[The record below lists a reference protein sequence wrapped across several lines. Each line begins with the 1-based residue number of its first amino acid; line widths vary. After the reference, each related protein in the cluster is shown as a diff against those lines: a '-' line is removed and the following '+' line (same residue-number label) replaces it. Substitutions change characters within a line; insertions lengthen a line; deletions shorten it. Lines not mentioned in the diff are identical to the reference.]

1 MTIYI
6 TLINYGD
13 FVWPYRSK
21 FIHNHKQNTTENEAN
36 RMLISFVNVY
46 AVRDAKCRSSVYQWH
61 RHTHTCQQTHNVC
74 CADLICPECITGFAL
89 QCCSEL
95 FDVHLNTT
103 CKVLQSATRQKHQ
116 WIKAEQQTESHTC
129 TTLQGEDKVNLEAY
143 KIPTIQ
149 TCSTKPDQGVN
160 HVQLQAITSCLFLP
174 QHSQSLKCCFCV
186 LYFSSSLFRSSHNH
200 HTDY

>member
-13 FVWPYRSK
+13 FAWFYKST
-21 FIHNHKQNTTENEAN
+21 FIHNHKQNTTEHEAN
-36 RMLISFVNVY
+36 RMLSSSVNVY
-46 AVRDAKCRSSVYQWH
+46 AVKDAKCRSSVYQWH
-61 RHTHTCQQTHNVC
+61 IHTHTCQQTHNVC
-74 CADLICPECITGFAL
+74 CADLICSECITGFAL

-116 WIKAEQQTESHTC
+116 WISAGQQTESHTC

-143 KIPTIQ
+143 KIPTIPNLLRK
-149 TCSTKPDQGVN
+149 TRSRVK
-160 HVQLQAITSCLFLP
+160 HVQLQAITSCLFWQCSTSHHWP
-174 QHSQSLKCCFCV
+174 QRSVFEMLLLH
-186 LYFSSSLFRSSHNH
+186 SLFFFFFVQE
-200 HTDY
+200 

>member
-13 FVWPYRSK
+13 FVWPYKST
-21 FIHNHKQNTTENEAN
+21 FIHNHKQNTTEHEAN
-36 RMLISFVNVY
+36 RMLISSVNVY

-61 RHTHTCQQTHNVC
+61 IHTHTCQQTRNVC
-74 CADLICPECITGFAL
+74 CADLICSECITGFAL

-116 WIKAEQQTESHTC
+116 WITAEQQTESHTC
-129 TTLQGEDKVNLEAY
+129 TTLQREDKVNLEAY

-149 TCSTKPDQGVN
+149 TCSAKPDQGSSMY
-160 HVQLQAITSCLFLP
+160 SCKPYQVGFFDL
-174 QHSQSLKCCFCV
+174 SIQSLKCCFCV

-200 HTDY
+200 HTDS